1 MMAPMHRIRSQSLV
15 SAALAASFVLAG
27 AVTLPSREARAGE
40 QLLIKQPEEH
50 PSYVIEIEPHG
61 VLAVGGGPFN
71 TFGKAHDKDY
81 FGFGPGVRLTFN
93 IVRNGFIPKLND
105 SVGIGVGAD
114 IVFIRG
120 DVRLVIPVVMQW
132 NFWLSTHF
140 SAFAEPGVA
149 FGTIGDFG
157 LAPHL
162 AIGGGYNFN
171 EYFAITLRLGYP
183 LSTFGV
189 SIMF

>member
-1 MMAPMHRIRSQSLV
+1 MRT
-15 SAALAASFVLAG
+15 AG
-27 AVTLPSREARAGE
+27 ALVAVVALGLVAERAEARE
-40 QLLIKQPEEH
+40 ELLIKNPDDH
-50 PSYVIEIEPHG
+50 PSYVLEIEPHG

-71 TFGKAHDKDY
+71 TFGKGHDKDY
-81 FGFGPGVRLTFN
+81 FGFGSGIRLTFN
-93 IVRNGFIPKLND
+93 VARNGFIPKLND
-105 SVGIGVGAD
+105 TVGIGVGAD
-114 IVFIRG
+114 VVFVGG

-149 FGTIGDFG
+149 FSTVGDFG
-157 LAPHL
+157 FAPHL
-162 AIGGGYNFN
+162 AVGGRYNFN